1 MNFPSVAVVI
11 AFHNGT
17 TWIERAL
24 GSVKNQTFSASETIV
39 VDDGSNSSESEKLA
53 ELQKKYSFTILTQA
67 NLGQSAARNQ
77 GVIASNSE
85 YFCIL
90 DQDDYFLDNHIETL
104 LNLVNFKDEKF
115 GFSYGDLMRIS
126 EAGEILSESC
136 VNVNSQHPHTEL
148 NVMLRNNMYILP
160 SATLIRKSAF
170 LDVGGFDTA
179 LQGYE
184 DDDLFLRM
192 FLNGYSNVFT
202 QEVVSAWT
210 INTKST
216 SFSEKMS
223 RSRYLYFSKLLA
235 LFPLGTDPGDKVF
248 ADSLFPRF
256 ADKFAED
263 VIESALSLTAVF
275 KERQGRLRS
284 FRRLLKST
292 KGGRTKNTYLW
303 VTFPL
308 AGFTQGTLRG
318 LLRAVLLFA
327 PLFRAFR
334 VRLLDEFSARYSL
347 EKKASDD

>member
-1 MNFPSVAVVI
+1 
-11 AFHNGT
+11 
-17 TWIERAL
+17 
-24 GSVKNQTFSASETIV
+24 
-39 VDDGSNSSESEKLA
+39 
-53 ELQKKYSFTILTQA
+53 
-67 NLGQSAARNQ
+67 
-77 GVIASNSE
+77 
-85 YFCIL
+85 
-90 DQDDYFLDNHIETL
+90 
-104 LNLVNFKDEKF
+104 
-115 GFSYGDLMRIS
+115 MRIS

-170 LDVGGFDTA
+170 LHVGGFDTA

-216 SFSEKMS
+216 SFSEEMS

-263 VIESALSLTAVF
+263 VIESALSITAVF

-284 FRRLLKST
+284 FRRLLKSA
-292 KGGRTKNTYLW
+292 KGVRTKNTYLL

-308 AGFTQGTLRG
+308 AGFTQGPLRG

-327 PLFRAFR
+327 PLFRVFK
-334 VRLLDEFSARYSL
+334 VRLLEEFSARYSL